1 MVILHKDFSST
12 TRNFDLTILK
22 NYIIMYL
29 QGKENTLKKFFQ
41 KNLKKM
47 LTTLKKFDIINISN
61 ETSKQIHSKK
71 EVYFMEKKITKAQMF
86 ALIKAEVA
94 DKPEMVEFLDKQI
107 ELLAKKSAN
116 KKPSAVQVANEA
128 LKEDIL
134 AVLAGFE
141 DGATATDVLNGSEK
155 FAGLSNQKVA
165 TMLNQLVA
173 VGKVAKDKSGKKTLF
188 SVVD

>member
-1 MVILHKDFSST
+1 
-12 TRNFDLTILK
+12 
-22 NYIIMYL
+22 
-29 QGKENTLKKFFQ
+29 
-41 KNLKKM
+41 
-47 LTTLKKFDIINISN
+47 
-61 ETSKQIHSKK
+61 
-71 EVYFMEKKITKAQMF
+71 MEKKITKAQMF

-94 DKPEMVEFLDKQI
+94 DKPEMVKFLDKQI

-141 DGATATDVLNGSEK
+141 GGATATDVLNGSEK
-155 FAGLSNQKVA
+155 FAGLSNQKIA

>member
-1 MVILHKDFSST
+1 
-12 TRNFDLTILK
+12 
-22 NYIIMYL
+22 
-29 QGKENTLKKFFQ
+29 
-41 KNLKKM
+41 
-47 LTTLKKFDIINISN
+47 
-61 ETSKQIHSKK
+61 
-71 EVYFMEKKITKAQMF
+71 MEKKITKAQMF

-116 KKPSAVQVANEA
+116 KKPTAMQVANDA
-128 LKEDIL
+128 LKVDIL
-134 AVLAGFE
+134 DVLGGFE
-141 DGATATDVLNGSEK
+141 SGATASEVLKASDK
-155 FAGLSNQKVA
+155 FADFSNQKIA

>member
-1 MVILHKDFSST
+1 
-12 TRNFDLTILK
+12 
-22 NYIIMYL
+22 MYL

-71 EVYFMEKKITKAQMF
+71 EVYFMEKKVTKAQMF
-86 ALIKAEVA
+86 AMIKEAVA
-94 DKPEMVEFLDKQI
+94 DNAEFVEFLDKQI

-155 FAGLSNQKVA
+155 FAGLSNQKIS

>member
-1 MVILHKDFSST
+1 
-12 TRNFDLTILK
+12 
-22 NYIIMYL
+22 
-29 QGKENTLKKFFQ
+29 
-41 KNLKKM
+41 
-47 LTTLKKFDIINISN
+47 
-61 ETSKQIHSKK
+61 
-71 EVYFMEKKITKAQMF
+71 MEKKITKAQMF
-86 ALIKAEVA
+86 AMIKEAVA
-94 DKPEMVEFLDKQI
+94 DNAEFVEFLDKQI

-155 FAGLSNQKVA
+155 FAGLSNQKIA

-173 VGKVAKDKSGKKTLF
+173 VGKVTKDKSGKKTLF